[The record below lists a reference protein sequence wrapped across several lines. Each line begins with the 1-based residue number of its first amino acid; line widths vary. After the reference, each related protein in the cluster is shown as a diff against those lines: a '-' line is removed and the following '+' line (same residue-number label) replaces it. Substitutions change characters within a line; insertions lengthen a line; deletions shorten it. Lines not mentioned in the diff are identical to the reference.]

1 MFIPLKY
8 NFRNLAVRRL
18 STFLTAFGIGVS
30 VAVFIAVMAL
40 VEGIRNT
47 FVSTGE
53 PLNVLAVRNG
63 AQSETGSM
71 INPDAAEAVRSVRG
85 IALDTSGRPL
95 VSLERIIY
103 VSQERRSSG
112 MSNVIIRGLGDAGR
126 ELRPEARLVRGRWFR
141 PGAREVTVS
150 REIAQRFRNCGLD
163 EDLVTGNTHWKV
175 VGIFDAGQ
183 TAYASEMWTD
193 ASDVFAVFRR
203 PTYAAVL
210 LRAEDK
216 AAIAPIIGDLSTPR
230 LDLHA
235 RTEQAYYS
243 EQTKAAAPIKI
254 LGNVIAWVMAIGSA
268 FAAMNTMYAA
278 VASRIREVAVLRA
291 LGFSAIAVALSFLT
305 EALLLAMLGGIV
317 GSVLSL
323 PLNGIGTGTTNWFT
337 FSEMNFQFAVTFRL
351 LLEGIAFATAMGVA
365 GGMLPAMR
373 ASRLSPASAMRAL

>member
-18 STFLTAFGIGVS
+18 STLLTAFGIGVS

-40 VEGIRNT
+40 VEGIRTT

-53 PLNVLAVRNG
+53 PLNILAIRNG

-71 INPDAAEAVRSVRG
+71 IDPDAAQAVRSVRG
-85 IALDTSGRPL
+85 IALDPSGRPL

-103 VSQERRSSG
+103 VSQERRTAG
-112 MSNVIIRGLGDAGR
+112 MSNVIIRGLGDGGR
-126 ELRPEARLVRGRWFR
+126 ELRPEAHLIRGRWFR
-141 PGAREVTVS
+141 AGAREVTVS

-183 TAYASEMWTD
+183 TAYSSEIWTD

-210 LRAEDK
+210 MRARDG
-216 AAIAPIIGDLSTPR
+216 AAIPHIIDELSSPR

-235 RTEQAYYS
+235 RSEQAYYA
-243 EQTKAAAPIKI
+243 EQTRAAAPIKI
-254 LGNVIAWVMAIGSA
+254 LGDVIAWVMAIGSA

-278 VASRIREVAVLRA
+278 VASRVREVAVLRA
-291 LGFSAIAVALSFLT
+291 LGFSAWAVAISFLT
-305 EALLLAMLGGIV
+305 EALLLAIFGGII
-317 GSVLSL
+317 GSALSL

-337 FSEMNFQFAVTFRL
+337 FSEMNFHFAVTLRL
-351 LLEGIAFATAMGVA
+351 LVEGIAFATVMGVA